1 MQSREEMRHMEALE
15 LRNNELEQENEL
27 VAETDSMASDAFE
40 ELRIHIREAFVGES
54 RLAADPGRRKQL
66 FLALPS
72 SPTEPPFT
80 LSRKRMAPGPHTAGK
95 DEAALQHGD
104 KPALEEGRRRRRVA
118 PSLRDVLDAALA
130 RAALLGSAT
139 EKDFEDEEDL
149 NADDL
154 EDVADDVEEGYMEE
168 EVTVEGDL
176 LDLVEVG
183 QQMEQNEEKFA
194 QKEDGL
200 QQEEQEEAAAG
211 QNGGTLTRMEQ
222 PKRRRR
228 RKRRMEQPKRRW
240 HSYEAVEADSSL
252 GKWPEWLPRA
262 WFMGYHAKYKDRLGR
277 PRRAYTPS
285 CESSRLYLYRQDVM
299 QWSNMPDCPQR
310 AEAMGVNVDGA
321 GSSARYIFPWAEPDN
336 EFAPAPP

>member
-27 VAETDSMASDAFE
+27 IAETDSMASDAFE

-200 QQEEQEEAAAG
+200 Q
-211 QNGGTLTRMEQ
+211 
-222 PKRRRR
+222 
-228 RKRRMEQPKRRW
+228 
-240 HSYEAVEADSSL
+240 
-252 GKWPEWLPRA
+252 
-262 WFMGYHAKYKDRLGR
+262 
-277 PRRAYTPS
+277 
-285 CESSRLYLYRQDVM
+285 
-299 QWSNMPDCPQR
+299 
-310 AEAMGVNVDGA
+310 
-321 GSSARYIFPWAEPDN
+321 
-336 EFAPAPP
+336 